1 MKWAPCYPGGK
12 VTPFW
17 SIPNGSSVI
26 RGSIPAS
33 IRSTLSWSERWGP
46 MSTLSSSADGFAW
59 KTTSSRQST
68 CQCCFARSAVS
79 ARKACL
85 RNVVRAPIYWR
96 ASSRICRNGTP
107 AGKGNPNKPP
117 STRSAA
123 DGDVGRADFRH
134 PVLHGTAL
142 LTSVQRRA
150 DERSVPI
157 PAVSNCNKVCRQTLY
172 LLDYLVGAPDQR
184 RRHGEA
190 QRLCSLEIDHQL
202 KASWVAP
209 PEGRPASRPSRSWPH
224 RWRRAY
230 TYPGCLHR
238 TI

>member
-1 MKWAPCYPGGK
+1 RDSFAHISATTRRRTVALNNTGTWRPLVPQLRAWPRAAP
-12 VTPFW
+12 
-17 SIPNGSSVI
+17 
-26 RGSIPAS
+26 
-33 IRSTLSWSERWGP
+33 
-46 MSTLSSSADGFAW
+46 ADA
-59 KTTSSRQST
+59 
-68 CQCCFARSAVS
+68 
-79 ARKACL
+79 
-85 RNVVRAPIYWR
+85 
-96 ASSRICRNGTP
+96 
-107 AGKGNPNKPP
+107 
-117 STRSAA
+117 
-123 DGDVGRADFRH
+123 
-134 PVLHGTAL
+134 
-142 LTSVQRRA
+142 
-150 DERSVPI
+150 RSVPI

-238 TI
+238 TIWDLRLPPFLCTGKCRPRYPSPPI